1 MTHILK
7 LKIHVSVNELF
18 INNSFITGH
27 KIQSDAVKGTL
38 IGQLSVMDE
47 DADQSHTFSLVSGG
61 DGKFLVS
68 NEGQVTKSTDQL
80 LESGNVYDIVVQAVD
95 SGQPQ
100 LKVYA

>member
-68 NEGQVTKSTDQL
+68 NEGQVTKSTDQP

>member
-1 MTHILK
+1 
-7 LKIHVSVNELF
+7 
-18 INNSFITGH
+18 
-27 KIQSDAVKGTL
+27 
-38 IGQLSVMDE
+38 MDE

-61 DGKFLVS
+61 DRQFLVS
-68 NEGQVTKSTDQL
+68 NEGQVSKSTDQP

>member
-1 MTHILK
+1 
-7 LKIHVSVNELF
+7 
-18 INNSFITGH
+18 
-27 KIQSDAVKGTL
+27 
-38 IGQLSVMDE
+38 MDE

-61 DGKFLVS
+61 DRQFLVS
-68 NEGQVTKSTDQL
+68 NEGKVSKSTDQP

>member
-7 LKIHVSVNELF
+7 LKIHVSVHELF
-18 INNSFITGH
+18 INTWFITGH

-47 DADQSHTFSLVSGG
+47 DADQSNTFSLVSGG
-61 DGKFLVS
+61 DGQFLVS
-68 NEGQVTKSTDQL
+68 NEGQVSKSTDQP
-80 LESGNVYDIVVQAVD
+80 LESGNVYNIVVQAVD